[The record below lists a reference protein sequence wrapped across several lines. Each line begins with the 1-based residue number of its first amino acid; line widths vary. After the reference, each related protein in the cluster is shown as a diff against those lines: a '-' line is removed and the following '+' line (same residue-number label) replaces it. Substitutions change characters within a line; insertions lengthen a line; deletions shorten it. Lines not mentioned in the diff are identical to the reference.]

1 MRLAKLEI
9 TLIAAYL
16 MARFDF
22 ELSDKQGNP
31 RSEMPHLPG
40 RNEHTVKKS
49 KVPVYLRY
57 KPRA

>member
-9 TLIAAYL
+9 TLIVAYF

-31 RSEMPHLPG
+31 SKEMPQLPG
-40 RNEHTVKKS
+40 RNEHTAKKS

-57 KPRA
+57 KPRV